1 MLISVDNLTKY
12 INEKCIVKKG
22 SFTIEENDKVA
33 LIGVNGTGKST
44 LMKILA
50 GIETYEEGKI
60 IKKNG
65 LKVHFLHQNPS
76 FTSKTIWEEIVSI
89 NEKNNHKVE
98 DYEMKTI
105 LTKLGLNDFDKQIDV
120 LSGGQRKRL
129 ALACALL
136 TKCDLLLLDEPTN
149 HLDNFMVEW
158 LENYLIKMNT
168 ALLMVTHDRYFLDSI
183 CNKIIEL
190 DQGDLYIHKGNY
202 EVYLKNKE
210 TRIELENQAIAKH
223 KNLYNKEL
231 AWVRAGVQ
239 ARSTKSK
246 ARLDRFEELRNMRFK
261 EQEKSFELVS
271 LTKRLGKK
279 TIEWSGL
286 GFGYDENLL
295 FKDFSYSLLR
305 TDRIGIIGPNGC
317 GKSTLLEILSGNLKP
332 TLGSIEFGDTVSIGY
347 FRQGDKN
354 VDTSMRVID
363 YIEEVAQVIE
373 YKKQMITAA
382 GMLERFLFDRNM
394 HYTTIDRLS
403 GGERRRLY
411 LCRVLMQAPNILF
424 LDEPTNDLDIT
435 TLDILED
442 YLDDFSGAIITVSH
456 DRYFL
461 DRVCDKVFVHQ
472 DDLTFK
478 PYVGGYS
485 DYVLKSKEEK
495 EVHIKEKK
503 VYKRPKQNKLT
514 YMEKKEYEE
523 ISAKMPLLEDEIA
536 RLNEVINEVASDYEK
551 LKEATDKRDQIEE
564 ELEILTMRWV
574 ELEEKQE
581 GLS

>member
-105 LTKLGLNDFDKQIDV
+105 LTKLGLHDFDKQIDV

-149 HLDNFMVEW
+149 HLDNSMVEW

-485 DYVLKSKEEK
+485 DYALKSKEEK

-523 ISAKMPLLEDEIA
+523 ISTKMPLLEDEIA

-564 ELEILTMRWV
+564 ELEILTMRWM

>member
-1 MLISVDNLTKY
+1 M
-12 INEKCIVKKG
+12 
-22 SFTIEENDKVA
+22 
-33 LIGVNGTGKST
+33 
-44 LMKILA
+44 
-50 GIETYEEGKI
+50 
-60 IKKNG
+60 
-65 LKVHFLHQNPS
+65 
-76 FTSKTIWEEIVSI
+76 
-89 NEKNNHKVE
+89 
-98 DYEMKTI
+98 
-105 LTKLGLNDFDKQIDV
+105 
-120 LSGGQRKRL
+120 
-129 ALACALL
+129 
-136 TKCDLLLLDEPTN
+136 
-149 HLDNFMVEW
+149 
-158 LENYLIKMNT
+158 
-168 ALLMVTHDRYFLDSI
+168 
-183 CNKIIEL
+183 
-190 DQGDLYIHKGNY
+190 
-202 EVYLKNKE
+202 
-210 TRIELENQAIAKH
+210 
-223 KNLYNKEL
+223 
-231 AWVRAGVQ
+231 RAGVQ

-523 ISAKMPLLEDEIA
+523 ISAKMPLLEDEMA

-564 ELEILTMRWV
+564 ELEILTMRWM